1 MSPLTRGN
9 FRSQIGINYRG
20 QKHELRGCVND
31 SKHCFNFLVR
41 RAGYHPHNIVLLTDD
56 SLHGHSQP
64 TRRNILDAM
73 KGLVRDARPHDV
85 LFFSNS
91 GHGGQMPHLEG
102 DEVDGYD
109 EVIFPLEFKRAGHIT
124 DDEMHAIMVR
134 PLPTGCRLTAVF
146 ANFGSP
152 VTLGLRWICR
162 TSITTV
168 AGSKADIS
176 APRLGRTSADTFPDG
191 VAVGAASHLRPSSR
205 PASSSIVVAST
216 PRLSVHDDA
225 SLLSIVIQPRVHP
238 IPASLPRHTFFKLGM
253 NATLAEWRLPCYLPV
268 SLGVRG
274 SESGVGLTF
283 PPLPPTR

>member
-1 MSPLTRGN
+1 SSPRFMYSKCTGRRRAVCLH
-9 FRSQIGINYRG
+9 IGINYRG

-109 EVIFPLEFKRAGHIT
+109 EVIFPLEFKRAGHLLCYST
-124 DDEMHAIMVR
+124 RSNSQSVCYQEMHAIMVR
-134 PLPTGCRLTAVF
+134 PLPTGCRLTVRWAVDCIVER
-146 ANFGSP
+146 ALINRN
-152 VTLGLRWICR
+152 LACR
-162 TSITTV
+162 LYSV
-168 AGSKADIS
+168 CV
-176 APRLGRTSADTFPDG
+176 FPD
-191 VAVGAASHLRPSSR
+191 
-205 PASSSIVVAST
+205 
-216 PRLSVHDDA
+216 LS
-225 SLLSIVIQPRVHP
+225 
-238 IPASLPRHTFFKLGM
+238 
-253 NATLAEWRLPCYLPV
+253 
-268 SLGVRG
+268 
-274 SESGVGLTF
+274 
-283 PPLPPTR
+283 